1 MANYLITG
9 GAGFIGSHLSESLLA
24 AGHTVTALDDL
35 SSGSRRNIAHL
46 LENPRFSF
54 LESALLDYPAL
65 PDLVASSDAVFHL
78 AATVGV
84 FNIIRSPVETIGNN
98 IDGTHAVLRAAAARK
113 TKVLLAS
120 TSEVYGKSDRAPFAE
135 HDDLVLGPTSKSRWS
150 YAASKIIDEF
160 LALAF
165 LREFG
170 VPTIVTRFFNTIGP
184 RQTGEY
190 GMVVPRFV
198 HQALRGLPLKVF
210 GDGLQSRSFTDV
222 SDVVEWLT
230 RLIASP
236 EAVGQVINLGNTV
249 EITITDLARRVLA
262 LTGSSSAIEFIPY
275 TEAYEQGFED
285 IARRVP
291 DISRAIALTGYR
303 PVVTLDETLERIRQS
318 KLSELQGAS

>member
-9 GAGFIGSHLSESLLA
+9 GAGFIGSHLSENLLA

-35 SSGSRRNIAHL
+35 SSGSRLNIAHL
-46 LENPRFSF
+46 LDESRFRF
-54 LESALLDYPAL
+54 VESSVLQCAALGE
-65 PDLVASSDAVFHL
+65 LVASADAVFHL

-98 IDGTHAVLRAAAARK
+98 IDGTQVVLRAAAVNK
-113 TKVLLAS
+113 TKVLLTS

-135 HDDLVLGPTSKSRWS
+135 DADLVLGPTSKGRWS

-165 LREFG
+165 WREFG
-170 VPTIVTRFFNTIGP
+170 VPTVVTRLFNTIGP

-198 HQALRGLPLKVF
+198 KQALKGQPLQVF
-210 GDGLQSRSFTDV
+210 GNGQQSRSFTDV
-222 SDVVEWLT
+222 NDVVEWLT
-230 RLIASP
+230 RLITVDA
-236 EAVGQVINLGNTV
+236 AVGQVINLGNTV
-249 EITITDLARRVLA
+249 EISITELAQRVLA
-262 LTGSSSAIEFIPY
+262 ITGSRSEIEYVPY
-275 TEAYEQGFED
+275 TQAYEHGFED

-291 DISRAIALTGYR
+291 DISKVVALTSYR
-303 PVVTLDETLERIRQS
+303 PQTGLDETLERIRQS
-318 KLSELQGAS
+318 LLAGQVAG

>member
-46 LENPRFSF
+46 LHHPRFHF
-54 LESALLDYPAL
+54 LHAAVLECAAL
-65 PDLVASSDAVFHL
+65 PDLIADSDAVFHL

-84 FNIIRSPVETIGNN
+84 FNIIKSPVETIGNN
-98 IDGTHAVLRAAAARK
+98 IDGTQAVLRAAAARK

-135 HDDLVLGPTSKSRWS
+135 SDDLVLGPTTKGRWS

-198 HQALRGLPLKVF
+198 QQALRGAPLKVF
-210 GDGLQSRSFTDV
+210 GNGLQTRSFTDV

-230 RLIASP
+230 RLIAAP
-236 EAVGQVINLGNTV
+236 DAVGEVINLGNTV
-249 EITITDLARRVLA
+249 EISIADLARRVLA
-262 LTGSSSAIEFIPY
+262 ITGSASPIEYIPY
-275 TEAYEQGFED
+275 TEAYEHGFED

-291 DISRAIALTGYR
+291 DISKAVALTGYR
-303 PVVTLDETLERIRQS
+303 PRVALDETLERIRQS
-318 KLSELQGAS
+318 QLQDREGAA